1 MCQISIRIPDAVMY
15 DIHMSEEE
23 AAAFARCMVAVGYYT
38 QNNVS
43 IGYCAQIAG
52 MTEEE
57 FIKYLGKRKVSIF
70 QFDNK
75 AEFWRN
81 WRMRRVIVNSTPIIV
96 LCNIGLLDI
105 LKSLYAEICIPE
117 AVSRE
122 VTEKDDSACQ
132 ALKTALNW
140 MHVEKSQTS
149 QIKRCIRR
157 SFTRRGQRTI

>member
-57 FIKYLGKRKVSIF
+57 FIKYLGKRKVRIF

-75 AEFWRN
+75 AEFLEELEN
-81 WRMRRVIVNSTPIIV
+81 
-96 LCNIGLLDI
+96 
-105 LKSLYAEICIPE
+105 A
-117 AVSRE
+117 
-122 VTEKDDSACQ
+122 
-132 ALKTALNW
+132 
-140 MHVEKSQTS
+140 
-149 QIKRCIRR
+149 
-157 SFTRRGQRTI
+157 